1 MIFSRK
7 PLIATHNSHFHPDD
21 VCAVATLHILLRGKY
36 RLIRTRDQ
44 AVLDGADY
52 VVDVGGVHDASCQR
66 FDHHQ
71 KGGAG
76 ERPNGIPYAAFGLVW
91 KEYGSMLA
99 GSEEAAAHIDEEIVA
114 PGDARDNGF
123 EIIDSRVAPIKP
135 YEFADSLFSLNPS
148 WNEDQDF
155 DGQFRKA
162 VALAVPMLERAIA
175 RAASSEKGKKFTEEA
190 YQKATDKKIIELDG
204 QYPWR
209 DVLMSHPE
217 PLFVVRVTPEGG
229 TWGAK
234 GIPVEKTGYALRKD
248 FPAEWAGL
256 SDADLAR
263 VSGVPDAVFC
273 HNKRFLAVA
282 KSREGALALARK
294 AVEA

>member
-1 MIFSRK
+1 MFSRK
-7 PLIATHNSHFHPDD
+7 PLIVTHDSHFHPDD
-21 VCAVATLHILLRGKY
+21 VCAVATLHILLKGKY

-44 AVLDGADY
+44 KAFDDADY
-52 VVDVGGVHDASCQR
+52 VVDVGGVHDASRQR

-76 ERPNGIPYAAFGLVW
+76 LRPNGIPYAAFGLVW
-91 KEYGSMLA
+91 KEYGAMLV
-99 GSEEAAAHIDEEIVA
+99 GSDEGALKIDEDIVT

-123 EIIDSRVAPIKP
+123 EIIDSRVENVKP
-135 YEFADSLFSLNPS
+135 YEFSDSLFALNPS
-148 WNEDQDF
+148 WNEPQDF

-162 VALAVPMLERAIA
+162 VALAVPMLERAIQRTVA
-175 RAASSEKGKKFTEEA
+175 SEKGKIFTEKA
-190 YQKATDKKIIELDG
+190 YQNAEDKRIIELDG
-204 QYPWR
+204 EYPWR

-217 PLFVVRVTPEGG
+217 PVFMLKATPEGG

-234 GIPVEKTGYALRKD
+234 GVPVQKHSYTLRKD

-256 SDADLAR
+256 ADAELAR

-294 AVEA
+294 ALEA

>member
-1 MIFSRK
+1 MFSRK
-7 PLIATHNSHFHPDD
+7 PLIVTHNNQFHPDD

-36 RLIRTRDQ
+36 TLVRTREQ
-44 AVLDGADY
+44 AMFDKADY
-52 VVDVGGVHDASCQR
+52 VVDVGGIHDASRQR

-76 ERPNGIPYAAFGLVW
+76 ERQNGIPYAAFGLVW
-91 KEYGSMLA
+91 KEYGTMLT
-99 GSEEAAAHIDEEIVA
+99 GSEEGALKIDEEIVA

-123 EIIDSRVAPIKP
+123 EIIDSRVEGIKP
-135 YEFADSLFSLNPS
+135 YEFADYLFSFNPS
-148 WNEDQDF
+148 WNEPQDF
-155 DGQFRKA
+155 DGQFGKA
-162 VALAVPMLERAIA
+162 VAVAVPMLERAIR
-175 RAASSEKGKKFTEEA
+175 RAVSSESGKKFTEEA
-190 YQKATDKKIIELDG
+190 YQKATDKRIIELDG
-204 QYPWR
+204 QYPWS

-217 PLFVVRVTPEGG
+217 PIFMVRAAPQGS

-234 GIPVEKTGYALRKD
+234 GVRIEKYGYALRKD

-263 VSGVPDAVFC
+263 VSGVPDATFC

-294 AVEA
+294 AIDL